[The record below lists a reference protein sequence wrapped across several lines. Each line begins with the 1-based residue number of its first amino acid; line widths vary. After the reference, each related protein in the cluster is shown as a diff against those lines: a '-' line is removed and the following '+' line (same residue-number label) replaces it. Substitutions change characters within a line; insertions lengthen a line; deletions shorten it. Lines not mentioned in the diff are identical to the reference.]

1 MSKDDYKLG
10 KIRATSAIISD
21 VPLGPVKPKRTK
33 LKLIILALIL
43 GYIGYAVYSS
53 SASANDN
60 ETANS
65 TLMMV
70 IDEMLQERR
79 DRAHYERKKSE
90 VCRKLDQ
97 KIADKLIRKIDRPN
111 FSPLESDLNLI
122 EAWEGYCKGRVFDK
136 DLIRK
141 SLQYEHD
148 DKKND

>member
-10 KIRATSAIISD
+10 SIRATSAIISN
-21 VPLGPVKPKRTK
+21 VPLGRVKPKRTK
-33 LKLIILALIL
+33 LKLIMLAVIM

-60 ETANS
+60 EVVDS
-65 TLMMV
+65 TLITV
-70 IDEMLQERR
+70 IDEMLR
-79 DRAHYERKKSE
+79 DRADNERKKFE
-90 VCRKLDQ
+90 ICRKLDQ

-111 FSPLESDLNLI
+111 FSPLESELNLI

-141 SLQYEHD
+141 SHQYEHD
-148 DKKND
+148 DKKDD